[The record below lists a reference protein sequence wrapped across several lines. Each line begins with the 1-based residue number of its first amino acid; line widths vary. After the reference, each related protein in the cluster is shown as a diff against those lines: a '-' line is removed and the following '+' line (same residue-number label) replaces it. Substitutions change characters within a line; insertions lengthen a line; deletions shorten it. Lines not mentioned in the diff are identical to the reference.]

1 MNTLADVMWY
11 IDGNHVTLSSRSCA
25 VPDSFAHFQGYN
37 TPEKRK
43 RKRISAENLKQAELL
58 AYSGTLFELATN
70 SFMKSDAWKCLYNA
84 ILRLATNL
92 RKYADFL
99 KKSSVNMAIHHN
111 NILKGAD
118 ETDRVQLLRSTAVI
132 KPTFQ
137 ARYKQLHTAI
147 AHADKYEV
155 ICANDYSPVEP
166 TKKYSFFK
174 ELQVP
179 VKCVLFTYT
188 GAREHL
194 SFIWKVPLE
203 GDEAP
208 EYLERNNKNIA
219 EIKKNLPHYHT
230 RAMRRE
236 FVHSFGQVTNSKP
249 ALLREAYRRLTGDRS
264 AASSLTEA
272 EVDARVAEML
282 ELEDPDLICDL
293 RVNNAGRPQE
303 YIVFLEKCQQ
313 YIERQVETAVDD
325 RRHDPTTS
333 DGDVVTHL
341 ATAMNTRHLY
351 DSVVKDCGDGIPTP
365 SIQWLRLQFWPRR
378 CNSLSATRQKGT
390 LRIKF
395 MVQARQFR
403 KSHVDVHYASSLF
416 RYQKE
421 FAVKFREYC
430 SYISCDD
437 KHTIKVGEP
446 GFPVA
451 SAERGKQV
459 LVDMNTKFQVG
470 DHDFTK
476 FKLIPSVHLDI
487 AIPED
492 IQGSFYRGK
501 VHVGLKDSCF
511 ESSSGLRHMTELRQI
526 MEHSDTIKPMLLMYT
541 DGGPDHRTTYLSV
554 QIPLIAYFL
563 DKDLDFLCAVRTPP
577 YHSWKNPAERIMSI
591 LNCALQSVGLMRT
604 STDKEELLKKC
615 GNTTEIRKLAEDNV
629 SVKESIQD
637 SLQAPMSMLGG
648 LIMNLKLKE
657 DQFSIFQAS
666 KSDDMENLWA
676 NILKIDP
683 TMTRQC
689 TTKKS
694 IEKKQLFNKFLET
707 HCRIRHYM
715 FSIKKCGKDSCTIC
729 KAPRLPAELFN
740 EIHHLPDPEPSRPDH
755 YKPFDDVYG
764 QKTSEKHRPS
774 LVQRNQSNHG
784 MPFSPSAQCAKNV
797 GIVVQCQDCDKWR
810 CLYSKKKISRKL
822 HGKVESA
829 LEDLSYTCG
838 SVFSDLEDEEMR
850 GVFDSVFVKASLD
863 CSQPTEKPW
872 YAAGFEDICF
882 FCGVEDDLNTNPESY
897 PLCEECK
904 KTRKPEK
911 RSSRK
916 KFKKT

>member
-1 MNTLADVMWY
+1 MPFVVVQIRAGTQVLKPWIGVRVPDNSSLNDVYNDLVAGILDQGEPIDDNSAVQLNNVHVHVGKSKKDLTRVDSQCTVAEVVGTLGNFIEFTHDANINRTEPLQCTNAFHILTAAARTLTCVPSNVVVHNQKDKLKNDIISWLKKNGVGWSLQYVETLGNKFLNTLADVMWY
-11 IDGNHVTLSSRSCA
+11 IDGNHVTLSSCSCA

-43 RKRISAENLKQAELL
+43 RIAAENLKQAELL
-58 AYSGTLFELATN
+58 AYSGTLFELAKN

-111 NILKGAD
+111 KILKGAD

-219 EIKKNLPHYHT
+219 EIKNLPHYHT

-365 SIQWLRLQFWPRR
+365 SIQWLRLQFWSRR

-459 LVDMNTKFQVG
+459 LVDMNTKFPVG

-492 IQGSFYRGK
+492 IQGSFYR
-501 VHVGLKDSCF
+501 
-511 ESSSGLRHMTELRQI
+511 
-526 MEHSDTIKPMLLMYT
+526 
-541 DGGPDHRTTYLSV
+541 
-554 QIPLIAYFL
+554 
-563 DKDLDFLCAVRTPP
+563 
-577 YHSWKNPAERIMSI
+577 
-591 LNCALQSVGLMRT
+591 
-604 STDKEELLKKC
+604 
-615 GNTTEIRKLAEDNV
+615 
-629 SVKESIQD
+629 
-637 SLQAPMSMLGG
+637 
-648 LIMNLKLKE
+648 
-657 DQFSIFQAS
+657 
-666 KSDDMENLWA
+666 
-676 NILKIDP
+676 
-683 TMTRQC
+683 
-689 TTKKS
+689 
-694 IEKKQLFNKFLET
+694 
-707 HCRIRHYM
+707 
-715 FSIKKCGKDSCTIC
+715 
-729 KAPRLPAELFN
+729 
-740 EIHHLPDPEPSRPDH
+740 
-755 YKPFDDVYG
+755 
-764 QKTSEKHRPS
+764 
-774 LVQRNQSNHG
+774 
-784 MPFSPSAQCAKNV
+784 
-797 GIVVQCQDCDKWR
+797 
-810 CLYSKKKISRKL
+810 
-822 HGKVESA
+822 
-829 LEDLSYTCG
+829 
-838 SVFSDLEDEEMR
+838 
-850 GVFDSVFVKASLD
+850 
-863 CSQPTEKPW
+863 
-872 YAAGFEDICF
+872 
-882 FCGVEDDLNTNPESY
+882 
-897 PLCEECK
+897 
-904 KTRKPEK
+904 
-911 RSSRK
+911 
-916 KFKKT
+916 

>member
-1 MNTLADVMWY
+1 MPFVVVQIRAGTQVLKPWIGVRVPDNSSLNDVYNDLVAGILDQGEPIDDNSAVQLNNVHVHVGKSKKDLTRVDSQCTVAEVVGTLGNFIEFTHDANINRTEPLQCTNAFHILTAAARTLTCVPSNVVVHNQKDKLKNDIISWLKKNGVGWSLQYVETLGNKFLNTLADVMWY

-43 RKRISAENLKQAELL
+43 RKRIAAENLKQAELL
-58 AYSGTLFELATN
+58 AYSGTLFELAAN

-99 KKSSVNMAIHHN
+99 NSVNMAIHHN
-111 NILKGAD
+111 KILKGAD
-118 ETDRVQLLRSTAVI
+118 ETDRVQLLQSTAVI

-219 EIKKNLPHYHT
+219 EIKNLPHYHT

-476 FKLIPSVHLDI
+476 FKFIPSVHLDI

-526 MEHSDTIKPMLLMYT
+526 MEHSDTIKPMLLMHT

-615 GNTTEIRKLAEDNV
+615 GNTTEI
-629 SVKESIQD
+629 
-637 SLQAPMSMLGG
+637 
-648 LIMNLKLKE
+648 
-657 DQFSIFQAS
+657 
-666 KSDDMENLWA
+666 
-676 NILKIDP
+676 
-683 TMTRQC
+683 
-689 TTKKS
+689 
-694 IEKKQLFNKFLET
+694 
-707 HCRIRHYM
+707 
-715 FSIKKCGKDSCTIC
+715 
-729 KAPRLPAELFN
+729 
-740 EIHHLPDPEPSRPDH
+740 
-755 YKPFDDVYG
+755 
-764 QKTSEKHRPS
+764 
-774 LVQRNQSNHG
+774 
-784 MPFSPSAQCAKNV
+784 
-797 GIVVQCQDCDKWR
+797 
-810 CLYSKKKISRKL
+810 
-822 HGKVESA
+822 
-829 LEDLSYTCG
+829 
-838 SVFSDLEDEEMR
+838 
-850 GVFDSVFVKASLD
+850 
-863 CSQPTEKPW
+863 
-872 YAAGFEDICF
+872 
-882 FCGVEDDLNTNPESY
+882 
-897 PLCEECK
+897 
-904 KTRKPEK
+904 
-911 RSSRK
+911 
-916 KFKKT
+916 